1 MANYSRKLTNQVLDV
16 YECAKEITL
25 NCGYMENIQHLK
37 HLMEKKPYKTIGI
50 KDFVREY
57 LWVVFTCGFKADTV
71 KKHWNQIK
79 QMCCDFDISETNK
92 YTFEEL
98 LELSPIKNK
107 KKVKAIKQSCEI
119 IDDSFIEKIHNLQNA
134 EQAKEFFKT
143 LPFIGEVTIYHI
155 MRNMG
160 IDCFKPDR
168 HIVHIKEELGIS
180 GEELFDIIVSECK
193 EEYIGVI
200 DHILWRASATI
211 HNVNPNA
218 SLVSVALGRDT
229 LNDLPKQI
237 SDEDKFLF

>member
-1 MANYSRKLTNQVLDV
+1 MDSNCYILKDQILDV
-16 YECAKEITL
+16 YEYAKDIML
-25 NCGYMENIQHLK
+25 KCGYRENIRHLK
-37 HLMEKKPYKTIGI
+37 QLMKKKPYKTIEI

-79 QMCCDFDISETNK
+79 KMSCDFDISEINK
-92 YTFEEL
+92 YSFEEL

-107 KKVKAIKQSCEI
+107 KKVKAVKQSCEI
-119 IDDSFIEKIHNLQNA
+119 IDNSFVKKIHELQNA
-134 EQAKEFFKT
+134 DDAKELLKT

-155 MRNMG
+155 MRNIG

-168 HIVHIKEELGIS
+168 HIVHIKEELDIS
-180 GEELFDIIVSECK
+180 GDQLFKTILSECE

-211 HNVNPNA
+211 HSIDPNA
-218 SLVSVALGRDT
+218 SLVSVALGRDE
-229 LNDLPKQI
+229 LDEIPRQIND
-237 SDEDKFLF
+237 EAKFLF